1 MPVAYA
7 LPVEEWREIPAI
19 GLAPM
24 PWTLRPA
31 EGNQTESYELM
42 MIDLPDLPDFLL
54 DLDDMLECVS
64 ERASTETPSPGED
77 AAGELE

>member
-7 LPVEEWREIPAI
+7 LPAEEWRELLAI

-24 PWTLRPA
+24 PRTLRPA

-42 MIDLPDLPDFLL
+42 TIDLPDLPDFLL
-54 DLDDMLECVS
+54 DLEDVLE
-64 ERASTETPSPGED
+64 
-77 AAGELE
+77 